1 MGAREQV
8 MGAREQGTVEREQG
22 GAVATA
28 AGATR
33 IRFRERQLLRADD
46 LAAEQ
51 AYHVAMR
58 RRHHTALHGWG
69 IVRGLRLLHT
79 PGGVEVEAGMA
90 VDGYG
95 RELFIAA
102 PLAIP
107 EDSFERLESTAL
119 DAWLIYDRVEETTQV
134 RGRFACGTGRHSR
147 WREISR
153 LRLTP
158 ARRHNPRA
166 PAEVPDDDLS
176 FAAHETPTDDPA
188 REWPVYLGTIVRTEN
203 EQIVRRESI
212 DPADEL
218 PRPAVKLVGEK
229 VAAPS
234 GRARVRV
241 GSELASESQRFSV
254 SLPDAH
260 GTHVEHL
267 SIDRAGRTTV
277 RGNARLGDNLLMRKG
292 ADAQIPSQAG
302 RDHCS
307 RARTRAD
314 EELAARAV
322 IFRPP
327 VALPAEAAP
336 WQIYRT
342 TITRDKKQ
350 VRQLRVEVAH
360 PGDDGD
366 PRLNKLAVGHSEATG
381 EFTSCLTVTADCLV
395 TIVGDLKVNGQLIE
409 GAIKADPTDPR
420 FGAELLNQWSKG
432 VAAAK
437 AQLPNVFPGGGIELE
452 VTVESVSA
460 IALGGV
466 LNYAVKVVNKGL
478 SGITSVQL
486 YINVAYKN
494 TSGDV
499 IAGEKRTYGSFNL
512 ASGEAKTSSSFTYGG
527 ATDTN
532 GTLVI
537 AATVIGVGALS
548 NVISE
553 KVEKSVEVYEPV
565 G

>member
-1 MGAREQV
+1 MVEH
-8 MGAREQGTVEREQG
+8 EQGS
-22 GAVATA
+22 AVAT

-33 IRFRERQLLRADD
+33 IRFRERQLLRAGD

-58 RRHHTALHGWG
+58 RRHNRAMHGWG
-69 IVRGLRLLHT
+69 IVRGLRLLHM

-95 RELFIAA
+95 RELFIAE

-119 DAWLIYDRVEETTQV
+119 DVWLIYDRVEETTQV
-134 RGRFACGTGRHSR
+134 RGRFACGAGRHNR
-147 WREISR
+147 WRELSR

-158 ARRHNPRA
+158 ARRHNPHA

-203 EQIVRRESI
+203 GQNVRRESI
-212 DPADEL
+212 EPSNEL

-234 GRARVRV
+234 GRARVQV

-260 GTHVEHL
+260 GTYIEHL
-267 SIDRAGRTTV
+267 SIDRAGQTNL
-277 RGNARLGDNLLMRKG
+277 RGNARLGGNLSMRKSRQ
-292 ADAQIPSQAG
+292 AQAPSQVG
-302 RDHCS
+302 SDHCS

-327 VALPAEAAP
+327 VAPPAEAAP

-342 TITRDKKQ
+342 TLTRDKKQ
-350 VRQLRVEVAH
+350 VRQLRVELAH
-360 PGDDGD
+360 PGDEGD
-366 PRLNKLAVGHSEATG
+366 PRLNKLAVGQCDATG
-381 EFTSCLTVTADCLV
+381 RFNSCLTVTADCLV

-437 AQLPNVFPGGGIELE
+437 AQLPNVFPGGGVELE
-452 VTVESVSA
+452 VMVESVNA
-460 IALGGV
+460 IAPGGV
-466 LNYAVKVVNKGL
+466 LNYAIKVVNKGL
-478 SGITSVQL
+478 SGITNVQL
-486 YINVAYKN
+486 YINVAYEN
-494 TSGDV
+494 TSGVV
-499 IAGEKRTYGSFNL
+499 IASEKRTYGSFNL

-527 ATDTN
+527 ATNTT

-537 AATVIGVGALS
+537 TATVIGVGALS

-553 KVEKSVEVYEPV
+553 KVEKPVEVYEPI